1 MEPPLPEHPQN
12 PDIHLV
18 SGDFYARDP
27 HPGFTWMREH
37 APVYW
42 DEKSQVWGITKH
54 AHIQEA
60 AKSPQHFCN
69 GQGMRP
75 DSPPIPSMINMD
87 GASHKKRRNLVNSG
101 FTKRRVGDMEDR
113 VREVCVQLI
122 ERVQPAGGCDFVMDL
137 AAYLPLIMI
146 GDLLGVD
153 PADHEDLLR
162 WSDDLIKGTDATA
175 PPEVAMKAASAF
187 GEYAAYNTRVVAD
200 RRAKSPADDLMSLLV
215 HAEIDGDRLDDEA
228 LLQES
233 LLILIGG
240 DETTRHVIT
249 GGMYQLLRHPEQK
262 QALIDDPSK
271 IPTAVEE
278 MLRWVTPIQNM
289 ARTALHDVSFHGQTI
304 REGEKLLLLYPSA
317 NRDEEVFDDPFRFD
331 ISRSP
336 NEHLAFGGYGPHFC
350 LGSSLARLELRVM
363 FEELLS
369 RMPELELAS
378 DDPPPMR
385 PSNFITGIEHLPV
398 RYHARV

>member
-1 MEPPLPEHPQN
+1 LPDHPSN
-12 PDIHLV
+12 PDIHLI

-60 AKSPQHFCN
+60 AKSSRHFCN

-87 GASHKKRRNLVNSG
+87 GMIHKKRRNLVNSG

-122 ERVQPAGGCDFVMDL
+122 DRVRPAGTCDFVMDL

-153 PADHEDLLR
+153 PADHESLLR

-175 PPEVAMKAASAF
+175 PPEVAAKAASAF
-187 GEYAAYNTRVVAD
+187 AEYAAYNTRVVAD
-200 RRAKSPADDLMSLLV
+200 RRAKPPADDLMSVLV

-249 GGMYQLLRHPEQK
+249 GGMYQLLRHPDQK
-262 QALIDDPSK
+262 QALIDDPSR
-271 IPTAVEE
+271 IPVAIEE

-289 ARTALHDVSFHGQTI
+289 ARTALHDVEFHGQTI

-317 NRDEEVFDDPFRFD
+317 NRDEDVFDDPFTFD
-331 ISRSP
+331 TDRSP

-363 FEELLS
+363 FEELLR
-369 RMPELELAS
+369 RMPEMELVS

-398 RYHARV
+398 RYAAKG